1 MICERCGFEYAG
13 ENCPACAVR
22 EAREAQEAL
31 PKRSTLGVVGMI
43 LSLCSFA
50 GTVLAIF
57 RALFGIPVGI
67 FDFPLAFAGLIL
79 SIIGKAKCKYD
90 GFATA
95 GIIISI
101 IRIVMKIATAILAVL
116 LLVLVFLLVFIAEG
130 SATVY

>member
-1 MICERCGFEYAG
+1 MICEKCGFEYAG

-31 PKRSTLGVVGMI
+31 PKRSKLGVVGMI

-79 SIIGKAKCKYD
+79 SIIGKVKCKYD

-95 GIIISI
+95 GIIVSI
-101 IRIVMKIATAILAVL
+101 IRIVMKIATAILTAL
-116 LLVLVFLLVFIAEG
+116 LLVLVFLLVFLAEG

>member
-13 ENCPACAVR
+13 EVCPACAVK
-22 EAREAQEAL
+22 EARASIDEL
-31 PKRSTLGVVGMI
+31 PPRSPLGLVGMI
-43 LSLCSFA
+43 LSLCSYA

-67 FDFPLAFAGLIL
+67 FDFPLAIAGLVL
-79 SIIGKAKCKYD
+79 SIIGKVKCKYD

-101 IRIVMKIATAILAVL
+101 IRIVMKIATAILTVL
-116 LLVLVFLLVFIAEG
+116 FLVIVFSLVFIAEG

>member
-1 MICERCGFEYAG
+1 MICERCGFEYSG
-13 ENCPACAVR
+13 GNCPACAVR

-31 PKRSTLGVVGMI
+31 PERSTLGVVGMI
-43 LSLCSFA
+43 LSLCSYA

-67 FDFPLAFAGLIL
+67 FDFPLAIAGLVP
-79 SIIGKAKCKYD
+79 SIIGKVKCKYD

-101 IRIVMKIATAILAVL
+101 IRIVMKIAVAILIVL
-116 LLVLVFLLVFIAEG
+116 LLVLVFSLVFIAEG